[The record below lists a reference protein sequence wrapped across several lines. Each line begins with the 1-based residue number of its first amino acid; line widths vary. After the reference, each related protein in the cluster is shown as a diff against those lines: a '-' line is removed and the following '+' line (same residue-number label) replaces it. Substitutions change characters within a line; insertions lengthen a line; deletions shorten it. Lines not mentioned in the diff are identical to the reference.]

1 MRLACGGMG
10 LALLALVGAACTG
23 IPSVA
28 TSTGASSLSATPSL
42 EGRTWRLVSIDGRPA
57 LAGVRVTAIFDEEAS
72 RVAGSAGCNQYF
84 GSAAVKGDRLEV
96 GGLGSTRMFCAAE
109 GVMPQEAAYLDE
121 LGKATTYRMVG
132 TQLQLGPGPGVVTL
146 VYEAE

>member
-1 MRLACGGMG
+1 MG
-10 LALLALVGAACTG
+10 LALFTLLSSACTG

-42 EGRTWRLVSIDGRPA
+42 AGRTWRLVSIDGRPA
-57 LAGVRVTAIFDEEAS
+57 LAGVRVTAIFEEEAN

-84 GSAAVKGDRLEV
+84 GSATVKGDRLEV

-109 GVMPQEAAYLDE
+109 GVMPQETAYLDE
-121 LGKATTYRMVG
+121 LGKATAYRLQG
-132 TQLQLGPGPGVVTL
+132 TQLQLGPGPGVVSL
-146 VYEAE
+146 IYEAE